1 MPGSSL
7 FFFPRVC
14 QTPDSSNSLFR
25 VIILTTPWLR
35 AAIPYA
41 ASSALLTSTSIVLAP
56 CFLPFQATP
65 QCFPQVLIRIC
76 PVLGTLLLPCSVG
89 LRPPLSRPP
98 FVRNRSIVV
107 QLQGESAVTAP
118 PFFPSAGRGTTQFWG
133 KRQGP
138 AVFLWESL
146 DEAGRKECEETMRT
160 RRDWQLLLQ
169 QLVVQRILMMY
180 FHNKNKTQKTNL
192 GGGERS
198 TTPFRISLQRQP
210 RSQLSPISRQRQPR
224 SQLSPISR
232 QHAPPTHLTRTR
244 HQRES
249 SSKLPP
255 ISRQH
260 IPPTHLTGTQPTPTK
275 YGSKK
280 SIPPTHSTLVP
291 RRTSSPK
298 HRSILLA
305 DKRH

>member
-1 MPGSSL
+1 
-7 FFFPRVC
+7 
-14 QTPDSSNSLFR
+14 
-25 VIILTTPWLR
+25 
-35 AAIPYA
+35 
-41 ASSALLTSTSIVLAP
+41 
-56 CFLPFQATP
+56 
-65 QCFPQVLIRIC
+65 
-76 PVLGTLLLPCSVG
+76 
-89 LRPPLSRPP
+89 
-98 FVRNRSIVV
+98 
-107 QLQGESAVTAP
+107 
-118 PFFPSAGRGTTQFWG
+118 
-133 KRQGP
+133 
-138 AVFLWESL
+138 
-146 DEAGRKECEETMRT
+146 MRT

-249 SSKLPP
+249 ISKLPP